1 MRLKIFYS
9 YAHED
14 EALRLQLEQ
23 HLASLKREGL
33 IEEFH
38 DRCIVAGDDW
48 RADIQAHARAADI
61 FLLLVSSA
69 FLASDFIY
77 DVELKMALERH
88 SNGEVIVIPVILRE
102 VDWSGAPFAHLQAL
116 PQFGK
121 PVTSWSN
128 IDEAFANIAHGIREI
143 VERFEK
149 IDSPTPDRK
158 PIRVDREIP
167 QSRFLDAAMPSHIIK
182 DQVAELM
189 VLVRLPTSAGLQGI
203 LLEDE
208 SSEARPEDVLSK
220 DFKAVFPIGIDGK
233 PEAVKAQVKITSPE
247 FKPQEQVKQFFIP
260 PDADSDVVS
269 FFLTA
274 IRVGKLKV
282 LVELQWED
290 ALRGTRR
297 LLTECISEAQGIPSD
312 SGNVVVRLPL
322 EVKSPIPPPSVPQF
336 EGGGLPVPASVKVPQ
351 QVPSPPSPLP
361 SRPVS
366 RNIVRIAASISL
378 FVFASVSTIYLTTMK
393 SPETGL
399 PTPVASGG
407 PSRGSSQ
414 QSNGKNP
421 PSVALQAYEP
431 QIVDFSTQ
439 QPLRNARVTLQMDD
453 GDTKQVTTDDT
464 GHIRSSIPAARQ
476 VVRAEV
482 EIESGPGLEKKH
494 FVIEQP
500 SRTTGPLLARRMPPR
515 GNVNLNNRGKLV
527 DPKIVAP
534 KLFEKK

>member
-1 MRLKIFYS
+1 MPLKIFYS

-14 EALRLQLEQ
+14 EALRAQLEQ
-23 HLASLKREGL
+23 HLASLKRRGL

-38 DRCIVAGDDW
+38 DRFIAAGDDW
-48 RADIQAHARAADI
+48 NADIQAHARAADI
-61 FLLLVSSA
+61 FLLLVSAA

-88 SNGEVIVIPVILRE
+88 SKGEVIVIPIILRE

-121 PVTSWSN
+121 AVTSWSN
-128 IDEAFANIAHGIREI
+128 TDEAFANIAHGIREV

-149 IDSPTPDRK
+149 IDSPGPDRS

-189 VLVRLPTSAGLQGI
+189 VLVRLPTSAGLQGV

-208 SSEARPEDVLSK
+208 SADARPEDVLSK

-233 PEAVKAQVKITSPE
+233 PEAVKAQVKITSPD

-290 ALRGTRR
+290 ALRGARR
-297 LLTECISEAQGIPSD
+297 LLTECISEGQAIPTD

-322 EVKSPIPPPSVPQF
+322 DVKTQ
-336 EGGGLPVPASVKVPQ
+336 
-351 QVPSPPSPLP
+351 PSPPPLP
-361 SRPVS
+361 QIDAADAQSAPVKIPAPKRAPSPPAS
-366 RNIVRIAASISL
+366 RNLVRIAASISL
-378 FVFASVSTIYLTTMK
+378 FVLASVSTIYLTMMK
-393 SPETGL
+393 SPVEQ
-399 PTPVASGG
+399 
-407 PSRGSSQ
+407 PSPSSQ
-414 QSNGKNP
+414 NSGSDGSPNGKNQ
-421 PSVALQAYEP
+421 PSVALKAYEP
-431 QIVDFSTQ
+431 EIVDSSTGQ
-439 QPLRNARVTLQMDD
+439 ALKNARVTLHLDD
-453 GDTKQVTTDDT
+453 GNTKEVITDDT
-464 GHIRSSIPAARQ
+464 GHIRSSIPAARE

-482 EIESGPGLEKKH
+482 EVQSGPGVENKR

-500 SRTTGPLLARRMPPR
+500 RQTNGRLLARRMPPR
-515 GNVNLNNRGKLV
+515 GNVTPNNRGKLV